1 MSDPQYKILL
11 IDDEEVVLDS
21 CVRMLR
27 GGNYEVATANDGAKG
42 VALAKEFHPDLIIV
56 DLKMPGISGLEVLE
70 QVHQFDPTIVSI
82 MLTGYATVGSAVDAM
97 KKGAC
102 DFLPKPITPD
112 EFRLVVTRALE
123 RRRLILEAQ
132 ALRREKELL
141 REQFAAIVSHE
152 LKSPLGA
159 LQQNLF
165 LLAEELSDKLTD
177 EQRQRM
183 ERMKVRVTDLMKL
196 IQTWLRLISTD
207 ISKIRDHFHPV
218 ALRDVVA
225 KAIESVQNEAT
236 RKAIEILTEG
246 ADTPCRVN
254 GDEGT
259 LVQALVN
266 LLNNAIKYSHSGT
279 EIQLR
284 VTEEDDKVAI
294 AVSDSGV
301 GIAPDELP
309 HVFEDFYRAPSSA
322 QGQQGAGLGLP
333 LSRRIVEAHDGTISV
348 TSEPGKGSTFVI
360 RLPALKTSQGET
372 L

>member
-27 GGNYEVATANDGAKG
+27 TGNYDTATANDGING
-42 VALAKEFHPDLIIV
+42 VALAKEFHPDLVIV

-70 QVHQFDPTIVSI
+70 RVHEFDPTIVSI
-82 MLTGYATVGSAVDAM
+82 MLTGFATVGSAVDAM

-123 RRRLILEAQ
+123 RRRLILETQ
-132 ALRREKELL
+132 ALRREKEML

-159 LQQNLF
+159 MQQNLF
-165 LLAEELSDKLTD
+165 VLAEELSDKLND

-196 IQTWLRLISTD
+196 IQTWLRLISAD
-207 ISKIRDHFHPV
+207 ISKIRENFQPV
-218 ALRDVVA
+218 AIKDIVA
-225 KAIESVQNEAT
+225 KAVENVQNEAT
-236 RKAIEILTEG
+236 RKATEVFTEG
-246 ADTPCRVN
+246 VDAPIRVN

-266 LLNNAIKYSHSGT
+266 VLGNAVKYSRSGS
-279 EIQLR
+279 EVRLR
-284 VTEEDDKVAI
+284 VAEEAGQVVI
-294 AVSDSGV
+294 AVTDAGV
-301 GIAPDELP
+301 GIAADELP

-322 QGQQGAGLGLP
+322 KGQQGTGLGLP
-333 LSRRIVEAHDGTISV
+333 LSKRIVEAHDGTISV
-348 TSEPGKGSTFVI
+348 TSEPGKGSTFTI
-360 RLPALKTSQGET
+360 RLPALKTS
-372 L
+372 

>member
-27 GGNYEVATANDGAKG
+27 TGNYDTATANDGIKG
-42 VALAKEFHPDLIIV
+42 VALAKEFHPDLVIV

-70 QVHQFDPTIVSI
+70 RVHEFDPTIVSI
-82 MLTGYATVGSAVDAM
+82 MLTGFATVGSAVDAM

-123 RRRLILEAQ
+123 RRRLILETQ
-132 ALRREKELL
+132 ALRREKEML

-159 LQQNLF
+159 MQQNLF
-165 LLAEELSDKLTD
+165 VLAEELSDKLND
-177 EQRQRM
+177 EQRHRM

-196 IQTWLRLISTD
+196 IQTWLRLISAD
-207 ISKIRDHFHPV
+207 ISKIRENFQPV
-218 ALRDVVA
+218 AIKDIVA
-225 KAIESVQNEAT
+225 KAVENVQNEAT
-236 RKAIEILTEG
+236 RKATEVFTEG
-246 ADTPCRVN
+246 VDAPIRVN

-266 LLNNAIKYSHSGT
+266 VLGNAVKYSRSGS
-279 EIQLR
+279 EVRLR
-284 VTEEDDKVAI
+284 VAEEAGQVVI
-294 AVSDSGV
+294 AVTDAGV
-301 GIAPDELP
+301 GIAADELP

-322 QGQQGAGLGLP
+322 KGQQGTGLGLP
-333 LSRRIVEAHDGTISV
+333 LSKRIV
-348 TSEPGKGSTFVI
+348 
-360 RLPALKTSQGET
+360 
-372 L
+372 

>member
-27 GGNYEVATANDGAKG
+27 TGNYDTATANDGING
-42 VALAKEFHPDLIIV
+42 VALAKEFHPDLVIV

-70 QVHQFDPTIVSI
+70 RVHEFDPTIVSI
-82 MLTGYATVGSAVDAM
+82 MLTGFATVGSAVDAM

-123 RRRLILEAQ
+123 RRRLILETQ
-132 ALRREKELL
+132 ALRREKEML

-159 LQQNLF
+159 MQQNLF
-165 LLAEELSDKLTD
+165 VLAEELSDKLND

-196 IQTWLRLISTD
+196 IQTWLRLISAD
-207 ISKIRDHFHPV
+207 ISKISENFQPV
-218 ALRDVVA
+218 AIKDIVA
-225 KAIESVQNEAT
+225 KAVENVQNEAT
-236 RKAIEILTEG
+236 RKATEVFTEG
-246 ADTPCRVN
+246 VDAPIRVN

-266 LLNNAIKYSHSGT
+266 VLGNAVKYSRSGS
-279 EIQLR
+279 EVRLR
-284 VTEEDDKVAI
+284 VAEEAGQVVI
-294 AVSDSGV
+294 AVTDAGV
-301 GIAPDELP
+301 GIAADELP

-322 QGQQGAGLGLP
+322 KGQQGTGLGLP
-333 LSRRIVEAHDGTISV
+333 LSKRIVEAHDGTISV
-348 TSEPGKGSTFVI
+348 TSEPGKGSTFTI
-360 RLPALKTSQGET
+360 RLPALKTS
-372 L
+372 

>member
-1 MSDPQYKILL
+1 MGNEPYKILL

-27 GGNYEVATANDGAKG
+27 GGNYNVQTAMDGIKG
-42 VALAKEFHPDLIIV
+42 VALAKEFHPDLVIV

-70 QVHQFDPTIVSI
+70 QVHEFDPSIVSI
-82 MLTGYATVGSAVDAM
+82 MLTGFATVGSAVDAM

-112 EFRLVVTRALE
+112 EFRLVVARALE
-123 RRRLILEAQ
+123 RRRLILETQ
-132 ALRREKELL
+132 ALRREKEML

-165 LLAEELSDKLTD
+165 VLAEDLADKLND

-196 IQTWLRLISTD
+196 IQTWLKLISAD
-207 ISKIRDHFHPV
+207 ISKIRDNFRPV
-218 ALRDVVA
+218 AIKDIVA
-225 KAIESVQNEAT
+225 KAVESVQNEAT
-236 RKAIEILTEG
+236 RKAIEVFTEG
-246 ADTPCRVN
+246 ADVPCRVN

-266 LLNNAIKYSHSGT
+266 VLGNAVKYSRSGS
-279 EIQLR
+279 EVQLR
-284 VTEEDDKVAI
+284 VAEETGQVVI
-294 AVSDSGV
+294 AVTDAGV
-301 GIAPDELP
+301 GIAADELP

-322 QGQQGAGLGLP
+322 KGQQGTGLGLP

-348 TSEPGKGSTFVI
+348 TSEPGNGSTFVI
-360 RLPALKTSQGET
+360 RLPALTTS
-372 L
+372 